1 MQAIYR
7 TIPIRVNTYRNIL
20 VYPLT
25 RTDML
30 LYCTQ
35 FNHFLSQEHNI
46 MTRDNDIIDDARAL
60 ISDAMNGELRTDKW
74 AARCEAFMESTTPI
88 KRWFTGENSRT
99 IGEYLREDKRWVD
112 LGLDSIAMDLT
123 REAAWDDVKAL
134 PMESNCGDSCLTVL
148 SMLLHFPESCLNPAV
163 DPRKNT
169 TLAEYVIE
177 QCCILCNG

>member
-112 LGLDSIAMDLT
+112 LGLDSIAVDLT

-134 PMESNCGDSCLTVL
+134 PMESACGDSCLTVL
-148 SMLLHFPESCLNPAV
+148 SMLLHFSDEI
-163 DPRKNT
+163 DGEF